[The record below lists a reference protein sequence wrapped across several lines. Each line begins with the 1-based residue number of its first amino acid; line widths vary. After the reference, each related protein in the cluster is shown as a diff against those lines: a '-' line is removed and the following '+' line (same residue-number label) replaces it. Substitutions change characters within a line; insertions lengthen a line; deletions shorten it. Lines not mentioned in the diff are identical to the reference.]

1 MRDAFASKLMQLGES
16 DPRIFLVTG
25 DLGFGVFEKFDK
37 KCPSQFLNVGVA
49 EQNMTGVAVGLALE
63 GRIVFNYSIANF
75 STLRCLEQ
83 IRNDICHHRVN
94 VNVVSMGGGFSY
106 GSLGI
111 SHHATEDLG
120 VMRTLPNMTI
130 VAPGDLWEV
139 QQATQ
144 AIVNVD
150 GPCYF
155 RIDKTNAGFTQRPNE
170 VFEIGKAR
178 RLVEGNELTLVCI
191 GGILSVVLRAAEKLR
206 EVGLQCR
213 VVSMHTLK
221 PLDQIE
227 IFDAVKNTG
236 GILTV
241 EEHTVEGG
249 LGGAVAE
256 TCLDHGIIPRCF
268 KRIGLREGFSS
279 IAGTQEYLRQQF
291 GMDEASIVSA
301 AQKLLI
307 KNSKKSDADSLKD
320 EKVI

>member
-25 DLGFGVFEKFDK
+25 DLGFGVFEKFAK

-111 SHHATEDLG
+111 SHHATEDLS
-120 VMRTLPNMTI
+120 VMRALPNMTV

-227 IFDAVKNTG
+227 IFDAAKNTG

-241 EEHTVEGG
+241 EEHTIEGG
-249 LGGAVAE
+249 LGGAVAG
-256 TCLDHGIIPRCF
+256 TCLDNGIIPRCF

-307 KNSKKSDADSLKD
+307 KNSKRSDADSLKD

>member
-25 DLGFGVFEKFDK
+25 DLGFGVFEKFAK

-144 AIVNVD
+144 AIVNID

-249 LGGAVAE
+249 LGG
-256 TCLDHGIIPRCF
+256 G
-268 KRIGLREGFSS
+268 GS
-279 IAGTQEYLRQQF
+279 
-291 GMDEASIVSA
+291 
-301 AQKLLI
+301 
-307 KNSKKSDADSLKD
+307 
-320 EKVI
+320 